1 MWHLGDGPSWK
12 YLEWTMGS
20 GCLRQWVSRRD
31 YLVEHWHAIM
41 VDGLSP
47 TTATNGTTYTDVPNF
62 YITFFEENNNRYYN
76 QTSNITE
83 EYQSFILP
91 WWRQILWTVL
101 FAGMVVVATVGNV
114 VVIWIVLA
122 NKRMRSVTNYFLVNL
137 SVADAMVSTLNVT
150 FNFTYM
156 LYSDWPFGHFYCKFC
171 QFIAVLSISASVFT
185 LMAISIDRY
194 VAIMSPLRPR
204 LGKRATL
211 GIAAAIWAGSSIIS
225 SPNII
230 YFTTDVDFLPDGTT
244 RYNVAFMVLT
254 YFLPI
259 ISMTYTYAKVGVELW
274 GSKSIGECTQRQ
286 LDNVKSKRRVVKM
299 MIVVVVIFAVC
310 WLPFHVYFVI
320 TSYYP
325 DVVNYPHIQEIYLAI
340 YWLAMSNSM
349 YNPIIYCWMN
359 SKFRRGFKQF
369 FWCCGAMGGG
379 LSRQRGFGPDRLDR
393 SMRSF
398 SPSRRNGTTP
408 DGAAPPARPARAA
421 TARILTRTRTRM
433 RRRTARG
440 YDGAARAPRPRRT
453 TSTGES
459 GNYDQV

>member
-1 MWHLGDGPSWK
+1 MLD
-12 YLEWTMGS
+12 
-20 GCLRQWVSRRD
+20 D
-31 YLVEHWHAIM
+31 
-41 VDGLSP
+41 LSP
-47 TTATNGTTYTDVPNF
+47 TAVSNWSSTLGTQDF
-62 YITFFEENNNRYYN
+62 YITFYDEINKQYINHTN
-76 QTSNITE
+76 NITQV
-83 EYQSFILP
+83 YQSFILP

-101 FAGMVVVATVGNV
+101 FAGMVVVSTVGNL

-137 SVADAMVSTLNVT
+137 SIADTMMSTLNVT

-171 QFIAVLSISASVFT
+171 QFVAVLSISASVFT

-194 VAIMSPLRPR
+194 VAIMSPLQPR

-211 GIAAAIWAGSSIIS
+211 GIAAAIWAGSCIIS
-225 SPNII
+225 SPNFL
-230 YFTTDVDFLPDGTT
+230 YFTTETDLLPDGSLRRICFPDWPDGITT
-244 RYNVAFMVLT
+244 RSQLEYMYNVIFMLLT

-259 ISMTYTYAKVGVELW
+259 MSMSYTYAKVGIELW

-310 WLPFHVYFVI
+310 WLPFHVYFIV

-325 DVVNYPHIQEIYLAI
+325 DVVNYKYIQEIYLGI

-369 FWCCGAMGGG
+369 FWCCGAIGNGGFN
-379 LSRQRGFGPDRLDR
+379 RHRAFGPDRLDM
-393 SMRSF
+393 SMRSV
-398 SPSRRNGTTP
+398 SPSRKNGTSLFKTTFKTTKSTKKPPGTP
-408 DGAAPPARPARAA
+408 HLLHANKIDKELNG
-421 TARILTRTRTRM
+421 
-433 RRRTARG
+433 G
-440 YDGAARAPRPRRT
+440 Q
-453 TSTGES
+453 S
-459 GNYDQV
+459 

>member
-1 MWHLGDGPSWK
+1 MQSEK
-12 YLEWTMGS
+12 
-20 GCLRQWVSRRD
+20 V
-31 YLVEHWHAIM
+31 
-41 VDGLSP
+41 
-47 TTATNGTTYTDVPNF
+47 
-62 YITFFEENNNRYYN
+62 
-76 QTSNITE
+76 
-83 EYQSFILP
+83 YQSFILP
-91 WWRQILWTVL
+91 WWRQVLWTVL
-101 FAGMVVVATVGNV
+101 FAGMVVVATVGNL

-194 VAIMSPLRPR
+194 
-204 LGKRATL
+204 
-211 GIAAAIWAGSSIIS
+211 
-225 SPNII
+225 
-230 YFTTDVDFLPDGTT
+230 
-244 RYNVAFMVLT
+244 NVTFMVLT

-310 WLPFHVYFVI
+310 WLPFHVYFVV

-325 DVVNYPHIQEIYLAI
+325 SVVNYPYIQEIYLGI

-369 FWCCGAMGGG
+369 FWCCGAMDAG
-379 LSRQRGFGPDRLDR
+379 LRRRRGFTPDRLDR
-393 SMRSF
+393 SMRSL
-398 SPSRRNGTTP
+398 SPSRKNGTSTI
-408 DGAAPPARPARAA
+408 
-421 TARILTRTRTRM
+421 RISLQ
-433 RRRTARG
+433 
-440 YDGAARAPRPRRT
+440 
-453 TSTGES
+453 STYNNPIAGS
-459 GNYDQV
+459 T

>member
-1 MWHLGDGPSWK
+1 MLD
-12 YLEWTMGS
+12 
-20 GCLRQWVSRRD
+20 D
-31 YLVEHWHAIM
+31 LVPTVAANR
-41 VDGLSP
+41 
-47 TTATNGTTYTDVPNF
+47 TTAPGFEHNF
-62 YITFFEENNNRYYN
+62 YVTFDYEASTKYVNNSHNN
-76 QTSNITE
+76 TE
-83 EYQSFILP
+83 VYQSFILP
-91 WWRQILWTVL
+91 WWRQVLWTVL
-101 FAGMVVVATVGNV
+101 FAGMVVVATVGNL

-156 LYSDWPFGHFYCKFC
+156 LNSDWPFGHFYCKFC

-185 LMAISIDRY
+185 LLAISVDRF

-211 GIAAAIWAGSSIIS
+211 GITAAIWVLSCILS
-225 SPNII
+225 SPNLI
-230 YFTTDVDFLPDGTT
+230 YFSTESYDLPDGTVRRVCFSEWPDGMTT
-244 RYNVAFMVLT
+244 RSKLEYWYNVCFMVLT

-259 ISMTYTYAKVGVELW
+259 MSMTYTYSRVGIELW
-274 GSKSIGECTQRQ
+274 GSQSIGECTQRQ

-310 WLPFHVYFVI
+310 WLPFHVYFLV

-325 DVVNYPHIQEIYLAI
+325 DVVNYSHIQEIYLAI

-369 FWCCGAMGGG
+369 FWCCGAFGHGG
-379 LSRQRGFGPDRLDR
+379 LDRRRAFGTDRMDR
-393 SMRSF
+393 SVRSL
-398 SPSRRNGTTP
+398 SPSRKNGTSTI
-408 DGAAPPARPARAA
+408 RISMHSTYNQTLVS
-421 TARILTRTRTRM
+421 TA
-433 RRRTARG
+433 
-440 YDGAARAPRPRRT
+440 
-453 TSTGES
+453 
-459 GNYDQV
+459 

>member
-1 MWHLGDGPSWK
+1 MMLGELGP
-12 YLEWTMGS
+12 T
-20 GCLRQWVSRRD
+20 
-31 YLVEHWHAIM
+31 A
-41 VDGLSP
+41 
-47 TTATNGTTYTDVPNF
+47 ATNWTTTYTDLPNYYVTF
-62 YITFFEENNNRYYN
+62 YDEASNKYVNTTR
-76 QTSNITE
+76 NITE
-83 EYQSFILP
+83 VYQSFILP
-91 WWRQILWTVL
+91 WWRQVLWTAL
-101 FAGMVVVATVGNV
+101 FAGMVVVATVGNL

-194 VAIMSPLRPR
+194 VAIMSPLQPR

-211 GIAAAIWAGSSIIS
+211 GIAAAIWVGSCIIS
-225 SPNII
+225 SPNLI
-230 YFTTDVDFLPDGTT
+230 YFTTEVDLLPDGTT
-244 RYNVAFMVLT
+244 RRVCFPDWPDGITTESRLEYIYNVTFMVLT

-299 MIVVVVIFAVC
+299 MIVVVSIFAVC
-310 WLPFHVYFVI
+310 WLPFHVYFVV

-325 DVVNYPHIQEIYLAI
+325 SVVNYPYIQEIYLAI

-369 FWCCGAMGGG
+369 FWCCGAMDPGI
-379 LSRQRGFGPDRLDR
+379 RRHRGFGPDRLDR
-393 SMRSF
+393 SMRSL
-398 SPSRRNGTTP
+398 SPTRKNGTSLFKTTIKTTKFTKN
-408 DGAAPPARPARAA
+408 PPGSPHLLHANK
-421 TARILTRTRTRM
+421 IHK
-433 RRRTARG
+433 
-440 YDGAARAPRPRRT
+440 
-453 TSTGES
+453 
-459 GNYDQV
+459 

>member
-1 MWHLGDGPSWK
+1 MLGDPSPAGANN
-12 YLEWTMGS
+12 WTS
-20 GCLRQWVSRRD
+20 YS
-31 YLVEHWHAIM
+31 
-41 VDGLSP
+41 
-47 TTATNGTTYTDVPNF
+47 TVPNY
-62 YITFFEENNNRYYN
+62 YITFYDEVNNRYYN
-76 QTSNITE
+76 HTKNATE

-91 WWRQILWTVL
+91 WWRQVLWTVL
-101 FAGMVVVATVGNV
+101 FAGMVVVATLGNV

-137 SVADAMVSTLNVT
+137 SVADTMVSTLNVT

-194 VAIMSPLRPR
+194 VAIMSPLKPR

-211 GIAAAIWAGSSIIS
+211 GIAAAIWIGSSIIS
-225 SPNII
+225 SPNVV
-230 YFTTDVDFLPDGTT
+230 YFTTDVDILPDGNT
-244 RYNVAFMVLT
+244 RRVCFPEWPDSTSEKPLFEYIYNVAFMVLT

-259 ISMTYTYAKVGVELW
+259 TSMTYTYAKVGVELW

-286 LDNVKSKRRVVKM
+286 LDNIKSKRRVVKM
-299 MIVVVVIFAVC
+299 MMVVVVIFAVC

-325 DVVNYPHIQEIYLAI
+325 NVVTYPYIQEIYLGI

-369 FWCCGAMGGG
+369 FWCCGALGGD
-379 LSRQRGFGPDRLDR
+379 LNRHRALGPDRLDR
-393 SMRSF
+393 SVPSF
-398 SPSRRNGTTP
+398 SPSRKNGTSLFKTTIKTTKFTKK
-408 DGAAPPARPARAA
+408 APGSPH
-421 TARILTRTRTRM
+421 LLHV
-433 RRRTARG
+433 
-440 YDGAARAPRPRRT
+440 
-453 TSTGES
+453 
-459 GNYDQV
+459 NKLHK

>member
-1 MWHLGDGPSWK
+1 MKSH
-12 YLEWTMGS
+12 
-20 GCLRQWVSRRD
+20 
-31 YLVEHWHAIM
+31 
-41 VDGLSP
+41 
-47 TTATNGTTYTDVPNF
+47 NF
-62 YITFFEENNNRYYN
+62 
-76 QTSNITE
+76 
-83 EYQSFILP
+83 
-91 WWRQILWTVL
+91 
-101 FAGMVVVATVGNV
+101 A
-114 VVIWIVLA
+114 
-122 NKRMRSVTNYFLVNL
+122 VNL

-211 GIAAAIWAGSSIIS
+211 GIAAAIWAGSSVLS
-225 SPNII
+225 SPNLI
-230 YFTTDVDFLPDGTT
+230 YFTTETDELPDGTK

-259 ISMTYTYAKVGVELW
+259 MSMSYTYSRVGLELW
-274 GSKSIGECTQRQ
+274 GSQSIGECTQRQ

-310 WLPFHVYFVI
+310 WLPFHVYFVV

-325 DVVNYPHIQEIYLAI
+325 DVVNYDHIQEIYLGI

-369 FWCCGAMGGG
+369 FWCCGAFGGGG
-379 LSRQRGFGPDRLDR
+379 LSRHRPFGADRLDR
-393 SMRSF
+393 SMRSL
-398 SPSRRNGTTP
+398 SPSRKNGTSIFKVATKTTKP
-408 DGAAPPARPARAA
+408 TKKPPGSPHLLHANK
-421 TARILTRTRTRM
+421 IHK
-433 RRRTARG
+433 
-440 YDGAARAPRPRRT
+440 
-453 TSTGES
+453 
-459 GNYDQV
+459 

>member
-1 MWHLGDGPSWK
+1 MLDDP
-12 YLEWTMGS
+12 
-20 GCLRQWVSRRD
+20 
-31 YLVEHWHAIM
+31 
-41 VDGLSP
+41 SP
-47 TTATNGTTYTDVPNF
+47 TLITNESTPYSSDVHNF
-62 YITFFEENNNRYYN
+62 YVTFYDVGKENYIN
-76 QTSNITE
+76 QSINSTE
-83 EYQSFILP
+83 VYQSFILP
-91 WWRQILWTVL
+91 WWRQVLWTVL
-101 FAGMVVVATVGNV
+101 FGGMVVVSTVGNL

-156 LYSDWPFGHFYCKFC
+156 LYSDWPFGHFYCKFN
-171 QFIAVLSISASVFT
+171 QFIAVVSISASVFT

-225 SPNII
+225 SPNIA
-230 YFTTDVDFLPDGTT
+230 YFTTDVDELPDGSTRRICFSEWPDGMTT
-244 RYNVAFMVLT
+244 RSQMEYIYNVAFMVLT

-259 ISMTYTYAKVGVELW
+259 ISMTYTYARVGVELW
-274 GSKSIGECTQRQ
+274 GSQSIGECTQRQ

-310 WLPFHVYFVI
+310 WLPFHVYFLV

-325 DVVNYPHIQEIYLAI
+325 EVVNYPHIQEIYLGI

-369 FWCCGAMGGG
+369 FWCCGALGNGG
-379 LSRQRGFGPDRLDR
+379 LNRHRAFGPDHLDR
-393 SMRSF
+393 SLRSL
-398 SPSRRNGTTP
+398 SPSRKNGTSYFKASSKTTKFMKNPPGTP
-408 DGAAPPARPARAA
+408 HLLHANK
-421 TARILTRTRTRM
+421 IHK
-433 RRRTARG
+433 
-440 YDGAARAPRPRRT
+440 
-453 TSTGES
+453 
-459 GNYDQV
+459 

>member
-1 MWHLGDGPSWK
+1 MMLDELG
-12 YLEWTMGS
+12 
-20 GCLRQWVSRRD
+20 
-31 YLVEHWHAIM
+31 
-41 VDGLSP
+41 P
-47 TTATNGTTYTDVPNF
+47 TSATNWTTSYTDLPNY
-62 YITFFEENNNRYYN
+62 YITFYDEANNRYVN
-76 QTSNITE
+76 TTNPSNITQV
-83 EYQSFILP
+83 YQSFILP
-91 WWRQILWTVL
+91 WWRQVLWTVL
-101 FAGMVVVATVGNV
+101 FAGMVVVATVGNL

-194 VAIMSPLRPR
+194 VAIMSPLQPR

-211 GIAAAIWAGSSIIS
+211 GIAAAIWAGSCIIS
-225 SPNII
+225 SPNMI
-230 YFTTDVDFLPDGTT
+230 YFTTEVDLLPDGTT
-244 RYNVAFMVLT
+244 RRVCFPDWPDGITTESQLEYEYNVTYMVLT

-259 ISMTYTYAKVGVELW
+259 ISMTYTYAKVGVKLW
-274 GSKSIGECTQRQ
+274 GSKAIGECTQRQ

-310 WLPFHVYFVI
+310 WLPFHVYFVV

-325 DVVNYPHIQEIYLAI
+325 NVVNYPYIQEIYLGI

-369 FWCCGAMGGG
+369 FWCCGAMDAG
-379 LSRQRGFGPDRLDR
+379 LSRRRGFAQDRLDR
-393 SMRSF
+393 SMRSL
-398 SPSRRNGTTP
+398 SPSRKNGTSTI
-408 DGAAPPARPARAA
+408 
-421 TARILTRTRTRM
+421 RISLH
-433 RRRTARG
+433 
-440 YDGAARAPRPRRT
+440 
-453 TSTGES
+453 STYNNPLMS
-459 GNYDQV
+459 ST

>member
-1 MWHLGDGPSWK
+1 MEDESSST
-12 YLEWTMGS
+12 EAANWTTS
-20 GCLRQWVSRRD
+20 YS
-31 YLVEHWHAIM
+31 
-41 VDGLSP
+41 
-47 TTATNGTTYTDVPNF
+47 DVPNL
-62 YITFFEENNNRYYN
+62 YITFYDETNKRYYN
-76 QTSNITE
+76 HTGIETE
-83 EYQSFILP
+83 FYQSFILP
-91 WWRQILWTVL
+91 WWRQVLWTVL
-101 FAGMVVVATVGNV
+101 FAGMVVVATVGNI

-171 QFIAVLSISASVFT
+171 QFIAVLSITASVFT

-194 VAIMSPLRPR
+194 VAIMKPLRPR

-225 SPNII
+225 SPNFI
-230 YFTTDVDFLPDGTT
+230 YFTIFEEKFEDGTNRRVCFAQWPDGNTT
-244 RYNVAFMVLT
+244 YSNIEYGYNVTFMILT

-299 MIVVVVIFAVC
+299 MMVVVVIFAVC
-310 WLPFHVYFVI
+310 WLPFHVYFLI

-325 DVVNYPHIQEIYLAI
+325 EVVNYRYIQEIYLGI

-369 FWCCGAMGGG
+369 FWCCGVFGGG
-379 LSRQRGFGPDRLDR
+379 FGRRAFGPDRLDR

-398 SPSRRNGTTP
+398 SPSRKNGTSTI
-408 DGAAPPARPARAA
+408 
-421 TARILTRTRTRM
+421 RISLH
-433 RRRTARG
+433 
-440 YDGAARAPRPRRT
+440 
-453 TSTGES
+453 STYNNPLKS
-459 GNYDQV
+459 SI

>member
-1 MWHLGDGPSWK
+1 M
-12 YLEWTMGS
+12 LEE
-20 GCLRQWVSRRD
+20 LR
-31 YLVEHWHAIM
+31 
-41 VDGLSP
+41 P
-47 TTATNGTTYTDVPNF
+47 TDISNWSTTYEQDF
-62 YITFFEENNNRYYN
+62 YITFYD
-76 QTSNITE
+76 QTSGQYVNNTQNITQV
-83 EYQSFILP
+83 YQSFILP
-91 WWRQILWTVL
+91 WWRQLLWTVL
-101 FAGMVVVATVGNV
+101 FAGMVVVSTVGNL

-137 SVADAMVSTLNVT
+137 SIADAMMSTLNVT

-171 QFIAVLSISASVFT
+171 QFVAVLSISASVLT

-211 GIAAAIWAGSSIIS
+211 GIAAAIWAISCVVS
-225 SPNII
+225 SPNFL
-230 YFTTDVDFLPDGTT
+230 YFTTETDPLPDGNVRRICFPDWPDGITT
-244 RYNVAFMVLT
+244 RSQMEYVYNVMFMLLT

-259 ISMTYTYAKVGVELW
+259 MSMSYTYSKVGVELW

-310 WLPFHVYFVI
+310 WLPFHVYFIV

-325 DVVNYPHIQEIYLAI
+325 DVVNYEYIQEIYLGI

-369 FWCCGAMGGG
+369 FWCCGAMGNGG
-379 LSRQRGFGPDRLDR
+379 FNRHRGFGPDLPDM
-393 SMRSF
+393 SMRSV
-398 SPSRRNGTTP
+398 SPSRKNGTSTM
-408 DGAAPPARPARAA
+408 
-421 TARILTRTRTRM
+421 RISLH
-433 RRRTARG
+433 
-440 YDGAARAPRPRRT
+440 
-453 TSTGES
+453 STYNNTMMS
-459 GNYDQV
+459 SI

>member
-1 MWHLGDGPSWK
+1 M
-12 YLEWTMGS
+12 LEE
-20 GCLRQWVSRRD
+20 LR
-31 YLVEHWHAIM
+31 
-41 VDGLSP
+41 P
-47 TTATNGTTYTDVPNF
+47 TDTSNWSTTYEQDF
-62 YITFFEENNNRYYN
+62 YITFYD
-76 QTSNITE
+76 QTSGQYVNNTQNITQV
-83 EYQSFILP
+83 YQSFILP
-91 WWRQILWTVL
+91 WWRQLLWTVL
-101 FAGMVVVATVGNV
+101 FAGMVVVSTVGNL

-137 SVADAMVSTLNVT
+137 SIADAMMSTLNVT

-171 QFIAVLSISASVFT
+171 QFVAVLSISASVLT

-211 GIAAAIWAGSSIIS
+211 AIAAAIWAISCVVS
-225 SPNII
+225 SPNFL
-230 YFTTDVDFLPDGTT
+230 YFTTETDPLPDGNVRRICFPDWPDGITT
-244 RYNVAFMVLT
+244 RSQLEYMYNVMFMLLT

-259 ISMTYTYAKVGVELW
+259 MSMTYTYSKVGVELW

-310 WLPFHVYFVI
+310 WLPFHVYFIV

-325 DVVNYPHIQEIYLAI
+325 DVVNYEYIQEIYLGI

-369 FWCCGAMGGG
+369 FWCCGAMGNGG
-379 LSRQRGFGPDRLDR
+379 FNRHRGFGPDLPDM
-393 SMRSF
+393 SMRSA
-398 SPSRRNGTTP
+398 SPSRKNGTSTM
-408 DGAAPPARPARAA
+408 
-421 TARILTRTRTRM
+421 RISLH
-433 RRRTARG
+433 
-440 YDGAARAPRPRRT
+440 
-453 TSTGES
+453 STYNNTMMS
-459 GNYDQV
+459 SI

>member
-1 MWHLGDGPSWK
+1 M
-12 YLEWTMGS
+12 LEE
-20 GCLRQWVSRRD
+20 LR
-31 YLVEHWHAIM
+31 
-41 VDGLSP
+41 P
-47 TTATNGTTYTDVPNF
+47 TDTSNWSTTYEQDF
-62 YITFFEENNNRYYN
+62 YITFYD
-76 QTSNITE
+76 QTSGQYVNNTQNITQV
-83 EYQSFILP
+83 YQSFILP
-91 WWRQILWTVL
+91 WWRQLLWTVL
-101 FAGMVVVATVGNV
+101 FAGMVVVSTVGNL

-137 SVADAMVSTLNVT
+137 SIADAMMSTLNVT

-171 QFIAVLSISASVFT
+171 QFVAVLSISASVLT

-211 GIAAAIWAGSSIIS
+211 AIAAAIWAISCVVS
-225 SPNII
+225 SPNFL
-230 YFTTDVDFLPDGTT
+230 YFTTETDPLPDGNVRRICFPDWPDGITT
-244 RYNVAFMVLT
+244 RSQLEYMYNVMFMLLT

-259 ISMTYTYAKVGVELW
+259 MSMTYTYSKVGVELW

-310 WLPFHVYFVI
+310 WLPFHVYFIV

-325 DVVNYPHIQEIYLAI
+325 DVVNYEYIQEIYLGI

-369 FWCCGAMGGG
+369 FWCCGAMGNGG
-379 LSRQRGFGPDRLDR
+379 FNRHRGFGPDLPDM
-393 SMRSF
+393 SMRSV
-398 SPSRRNGTTP
+398 SPSRKNGTSTM
-408 DGAAPPARPARAA
+408 
-421 TARILTRTRTRM
+421 RISLH
-433 RRRTARG
+433 
-440 YDGAARAPRPRRT
+440 
-453 TSTGES
+453 STYNNTMMS
-459 GNYDQV
+459 SI

>member
-1 MWHLGDGPSWK
+1 M
-12 YLEWTMGS
+12 LEE
-20 GCLRQWVSRRD
+20 LR
-31 YLVEHWHAIM
+31 
-41 VDGLSP
+41 P
-47 TTATNGTTYTDVPNF
+47 TDTSNWSTTNEQDF
-62 YITFFEENNNRYYN
+62 YITFYD
-76 QTSNITE
+76 QTSGQYVNNTQNITQV
-83 EYQSFILP
+83 YQSFILP
-91 WWRQILWTVL
+91 WWRQLLWTVL
-101 FAGMVVVATVGNV
+101 FAGMVVVSTVGNL

-137 SVADAMVSTLNVT
+137 SIADAMMSTLNVT

-171 QFIAVLSISASVFT
+171 QFVAVLSISASVLT

-194 VAIMSPLRPR
+194 VAIMSPLRQR

-211 GIAAAIWAGSSIIS
+211 GIAAAIWAISCVVS
-225 SPNII
+225 SPNFL
-230 YFTTDVDFLPDGTT
+230 YFTTETDLLPDGNVRRICFPDWPDGITT
-244 RYNVAFMVLT
+244 RSQLEYVYNVMFMLLT

-259 ISMTYTYAKVGVELW
+259 MSMSYTYSKVGVELW

-310 WLPFHVYFVI
+310 WLPFHVYFIV

-325 DVVNYPHIQEIYLAI
+325 DVVNYEYIQEIYLGI

-369 FWCCGAMGGG
+369 FWCCGALGNGGFN
-379 LSRQRGFGPDRLDR
+379 RHRGFGPDLPDM
-393 SMRSF
+393 SMRSV
-398 SPSRRNGTTP
+398 SPSRKNGTS
-408 DGAAPPARPARAA
+408 
-421 TARILTRTRTRM
+421 M
-433 RRRTARG
+433 FK
-440 YDGAARAPRPRRT
+440 T
-453 TSTGES
+453 TFKMTKSRKS
-459 GNYDQV
+459 GSPQFLHVNK

>member
-1 MWHLGDGPSWK
+1 MFDDPTPTAISNESTPYVSDG
-12 YLEWTMGS
+12 
-20 GCLRQWVSRRD
+20 
-31 YLVEHWHAIM
+31 H
-41 VDGLSP
+41 
-47 TTATNGTTYTDVPNF
+47 NF
-62 YITFFEENNNRYYN
+62 YVTFYDVAKDNYIN
-76 QTSNITE
+76 QTGNSTE
-83 EYQSFILP
+83 VYQSFILP
-91 WWRQILWTVL
+91 WWRQVLWTVL
-101 FAGMVVVATVGNV
+101 FGGMVVVATVGNL

-156 LYSDWPFGHFYCKFC
+156 LYSDWPFGHFYCKFN
-171 QFIAVLSISASVFT
+171 QFIAVVSISASVFT

-211 GIAAAIWAGSSIIS
+211 GIAAAIWAGSSVLS
-225 SPNII
+225 SPNIVF
-230 YFTTDVDFLPDGTT
+230 FTTEMDTLPDGST
-244 RYNVAFMVLT
+244 RYNVAFMILT

-259 ISMTYTYAKVGVELW
+259 ISMTYTYARVGVELW
-274 GSKSIGECTQRQ
+274 GSQSIGECTQRQ

-310 WLPFHVYFVI
+310 WLPFHVYFVV

-325 DVVNYPHIQEIYLAI
+325 EVVNYPHIQEIYLGI

-369 FWCCGAMGGG
+369 FWCCGAFGNGG
-379 LSRQRGFGPDRLDR
+379 LNRHRAFGPDHLDR
-393 SMRSF
+393 SLRSL
-398 SPSRRNGTTP
+398 SPSRKNGTSTI
-408 DGAAPPARPARAA
+408 
-421 TARILTRTRTRM
+421 RISM
-433 RRRTARG
+433 H
-440 YDGAARAPRPRRT
+440 
-453 TSTGES
+453 STYNNTLLS
-459 GNYDQV
+459 SA

>member
-1 MWHLGDGPSWK
+1 MLDELGPTAESNRSTA
-12 YLEWTMGS
+12 Y
-20 GCLRQWVSRRD
+20 VSD
-31 YLVEHWHAIM
+31 LHNVYVTFYDEINK
-41 VDGLSP
+41 VYIND
-47 TTATNGTTYTDVPNF
+47 TQNGTEV
-62 YITFFEENNNRYYN
+62 
-76 QTSNITE
+76 
-83 EYQSFILP
+83 YQSFILP
-91 WWRQILWTVL
+91 WWRQVLWTVL
-101 FAGMVVVATVGNV
+101 FAGMVVVATVGNL

-211 GIAAAIWAGSSIIS
+211 GIAAAIWAGSSVIS
-225 SPNII
+225 SPNLI
-230 YFTTDVDFLPDGTT
+230 YFTTETTILPDGSTRRVCFPEWPDGITT
-244 RYNVAFMVLT
+244 RSQLEYIYNVAFMVLT

-259 ISMTYTYAKVGVELW
+259 VSMTFTYARVGVELW
-274 GSKSIGECTQRQ
+274 GSQSIGECTQRQ

-310 WLPFHVYFVI
+310 WLPFHVYFVV

-325 DVVNYPHIQEIYLAI
+325 DVVNYPHIQEIYLGF

-369 FWCCGAMGGG
+369 FWCCGALGGGG
-379 LSRQRGFGPDRLDR
+379 LSRHRPFGTDRLDR
-393 SMRSF
+393 SVRSL
-398 SPSRRNGTTP
+398 SPSRKNGTSIFKVTTKTTKFMKK
-408 DGAAPPARPARAA
+408 PPGSPHLLHANK
-421 TARILTRTRTRM
+421 IHK
-433 RRRTARG
+433 
-440 YDGAARAPRPRRT
+440 
-453 TSTGES
+453 
-459 GNYDQV
+459 